1 MTARPMVKMIHAD
14 GFFPAGDTE
23 RCVAVVKNVPFTE
36 KSYGYELENFNMVLS
51 GVEPILS
58 KVLGERVVVEHKRSG
73 IFRRPF
79 NNIIHFEDF
88 NSLNEWCF
96 IVALEPNTLNLYHH
110 KDDQGYIDAKTA
122 LDSWDHNYRNL
133 FEWELHT
140 NVLLEAN
147 QGVFIRPWVFH
158 SLDSNLV
165 QYYRLFTDR
174 HFRVLV
180 VGDGT
185 HRKEFSQELV
195 KHIEGSK
202 LLDSWDTRTVHKDVD
217 FTETGLLR
225 NTHRVLTIARNGTA
239 ETPVTVIDMRAP
251 LQAQRSIINADVLLW
266 VDTGDSEYKQMDFE
280 IPPFYDARI
289 TSVNTT
295 EINKVIEIIKTK
307 RIANE

>member
-1 MTARPMVKMIHAD
+1 MRPMVKMIHAD

-23 RCVAVVKNVPFTE
+23 RCVATVRDVSFTE
-36 KSYGYELENFNMVLS
+36 KSYGYELEHFNMVLG

-58 KVLGERVVVEHKRSG
+58 KVLGERVIVEHKRSG
-73 IFRRPF
+73 IFRKPF

-88 NSLNEWCF
+88 ESLNEWCF

-110 KDDQGYIDAKTA
+110 KDQQGNIDAKSA
-122 LDSWDHNYRNL
+122 LDGWNHNYRNL

-174 HFRVLV
+174 HFRILI
-180 VGDGT
+180 VGDGAN
-185 HRKEFSQELV
+185 RKEFSQELA
-195 KHIEGSK
+195 KQLEGSQI
-202 LLDSWDTRTVHKDVD
+202 LDSWDTRKTHKDID
-217 FTETGLLR
+217 FTEPGLLR
-225 NTHRVLTIARNGTA
+225 NTHRILTIARNGAVKTQA
-239 ETPVTVIDMRAP
+239 TIIDMRAP
-251 LQAQRSIINADVLLW
+251 LKAQRDIINADVLIW
-266 VDTGDSEYKQMDFE
+266 VDSTNSEHKQLDFE
-280 IPPFYDARI
+280 IPTFYDARI
-289 TSVNTT
+289 TD
-295 EINKVIEIIKTK
+295 INIEQINRVVEIINTK

>member
-1 MTARPMVKMIHAD
+1 MRPMVKMIHAD
-14 GFFPAGDTE
+14 EFFPAGDTE
-23 RCVAVVKNVPFTE
+23 RCVAVVKDVPFSE

-51 GVEPILS
+51 GVEPVLS
-58 KVLGERVVVEHKRSG
+58 RVLGERVIVEHKRSG
-73 IFRRPF
+73 IFRKPF

-110 KDDQGYIDAKTA
+110 KDQQGNIDAKTA
-122 LDSWDHNYRNL
+122 LDNWNFNYRNL
-133 FEWELHT
+133 FEWDLHT

-180 VGDGT
+180 IGDGAD
-185 HRKEFSQELV
+185 RKEFSRELA
-195 KHIEGSK
+195 KHFEGSQ
-202 LLDSWDTRTVHKDVD
+202 LLDSWDTRNTVKDID
-217 FTETGLLR
+217 FTESGLLR
-225 NTHRVLTIARNGTA
+225 NTYRMLTMARNGA
-239 ETPVTVIDMRAP
+239 IENKVTVIDMRAP
-251 LQAQRSIINADVLLW
+251 LKAQRDIINADVLIW
-266 VDTGDSEYKQMDFE
+266 VDTNNSEHKQIDFE
-280 IPPFYDARI
+280 IPTFYDARI
-289 TSVNTT
+289 TSVNSS
-295 EINKVIEIIKTK
+295 EMNRVIEIIKTK

>member
-1 MTARPMVKMIHAD
+1 MRPMVKMIHAD
-14 GFFPAGDTE
+14 EFFPTGDVE
-23 RCVAVVKNVPFTE
+23 RCVAVVQNIQFSE

-58 KVLGERVVVEHKRSG
+58 KVLGERVIVDHKRSG
-73 IFRRPF
+73 IFRKPF

-88 NSLNEWCF
+88 HSLNEWCF

-110 KDDQGYIDAKTA
+110 KDQQGNIDAKTA
-122 LDSWDHNYRNL
+122 LDGWNYNYRNL

-174 HFRVLV
+174 HFRVLII
-180 VGDGT
+180 GDGAD
-185 HRKEFSQELV
+185 RKRFSQELV
-195 KHIEGSK
+195 NHFEGSQ
-202 LLDSWDTRTVHKDVD
+202 LLDSWDTRNTVKDID
-217 FTETGLLR
+217 FTESGLLR
-225 NTHRVLTIARNGTA
+225 NTYRMLNIARNGA
-239 ETPVTVIDMRAP
+239 QETQSTIIDMRSP
-251 LQAQRSIINADVLLW
+251 LKEQRDIINADVLIW
-266 VDTGDSEYKQMDFE
+266 VDSTSSEHKQLDFE
-280 IPPFYDARI
+280 TPVFYDARI
-289 TSVNTT
+289 TD
-295 EINKVIEIIKTK
+295 INNEQINRVIEIIKTK